1 MLKKLHLKTMLL
13 LALMLLGASSTW
25 ADEVKYTISSLNTL
39 TTTGTAPA
47 GSSASIVETYSTSCQ
62 MTKGN
67 KQTLT
72 LKNYNGLRITKIV
85 LSMKSNSKGGG
96 GNLYYSTDGGKTKTY
111 IVGSSSAGA
120 TFNTA
125 SWNGSWSTS
134 YVDITKNTDITCTDD
149 DFVIVISATANS
161 IYCQSYTITYEATS
175 ALSSIALSGSYKT
188 KFHVGDEFSFGG
200 TVTATYENGS
210 TKDVTTGTTFTG
222 YDLSVAGSQTVTAS
236 FTDNAVTKTADY
248 GINVL
253 VPIATVIGDLSPTKV
268 NLGDMDDFTLPITFA
283 AGTDASDYEVTWTSS
298 DATILELAGETYEAK
313 KAGKVTVTVNVEPVD
328 DDTYYAVSKEFSVK
342 VVDPAAN
349 DGLSEAKAFTVAEA
363 IDFYNDAESD
373 YDADTEYYVKSTI
386 SSIGSLSSGAL
397 SYWLADDGVSDH
409 FEVYKGKG
417 IGGADFT
424 STEDLTVGDLVVVK
438 GKISKYGSTYEF
450 SAGSTLISRK
460 VRSAAGIAWSSS
472 DEVLIALNNDSY
484 SLPTLTNPNS
494 LTVTYSSSDENVAV
508 VNETTGE
515 VLVDNTAEGSTS
527 ITATF
532 AGNTD
537 YLPAAVSYDITVYDP
552 NAKGTKMNP
561 YTVAEVIAM
570 APSSTSIAEASDVYV
585 KGYVVGTYLN
595 GSYAQFSR
603 TDKTVVTVMALADD
617 SEESDNTLTI
627 PVQLPDNE
635 IRTAFNVKDNHFNVG
650 VAQVIIKAD
659 VFKYFG
665 APGLKNP
672 EEITKVAEKVNIGA
686 DGMATYYTDCAL
698 DFTGFDDMYAYTATV
713 TSEGEITYD
722 QVLQAPANT
731 GLLLR
736 NKNKAAASH
745 VVPVAASPETV
756 SENAFIGTLSDIA
769 ALATDG
775 GEGKTNYILN
785 KVSGTV
791 GFYKA
796 AGHKVGTHKAYLQ
809 VPAGVTAKGFY
820 GFDDA
825 TAVEG
830 IEIAGVNNVIVYN
843 LQGQRVNDSYR
854 GVVIVN
860 GKKFVNK

>member
-13 LALMLLGASSTW
+13 LAFMLMGASSTW

-96 GNLYYSTDGGKTKTY
+96 GNLYYSTDGGTTKTY

-210 TKDVTTGTTFTG
+210 TKDVTTSTTFTG
-222 YDLSVAGSQTVTAS
+222 YDLSVAGIQTVTAS

-248 GINVL
+248 GIKVL
-253 VPIATVIGDLSPTKV
+253 VPIATAIGDLSPTKV

-342 VVDPAAN
+342 VVDPDAN

-397 SYWLADDGVSDH
+397 SYWLADDGVSDD

-460 VRSAAGIAWSSS
+460 VRSEAGIAWSSS

-515 VLVDNTAEGSTS
+515 VLVDNTAEGSTT

-537 YLPAAVSYDITVYDP
+537 YLPADVSYDITVYDP

-561 YTVAEVIAM
+561 YTVAEVIDGTA
-570 APSSTSIAEASDVYV
+570 TGVVYV
-585 KGYVVGTYLN
+585 KGYIVGTY
-595 GSYAQFSR
+595 GSGSKSNFARSGQIKSNL
-603 TDKTVVTVMALADD
+603 ALADNAD
-617 SEESDNTLTI
+617 ESNSDNTAAL
-627 PVQLPDNE
+627 QLENNSL
-635 IRTAFNVKDNHFNVG
+635 RTDFNASDKPYNIG
-650 VAQVIIKAD
+650 VAQIVVKGSVVSYITSKGIKS
-659 VFKYFG
+659 
-665 APGLKNP
+665 P

-830 IEIAGVNNVIVYN
+830 IEIAGETNVPVYN